1 MIESIKY
8 KFILFC
14 LLLVA
19 IPVTGQVYTTSKAQV
34 HSISTGGAVGYH
46 YYGSSPS
53 RSNAYGPSSSFYST
67 SRNISTGPN
76 YAPPTSSIKVKTSF
90 STAASS
96 IVGGITLTD
105 DYTYEEENYSGPNRV
120 PGVPGAAPIGDIPW
134 VVLVLAAVVF
144 LIVKKRKFE

>member
-8 KFILFC
+8 KFILFY

-76 YAPPTSSIKVKTSF
+76 YAPPTSTIKVQTSF
-90 STAASS
+90 SSAASS
-96 IVGGITLTD
+96 IEGGITLTD
-105 DYTYEEENYSGPNRV
+105 DYTYEADGFSGPHRAAPPRV
-120 PGVPGAAPIGDIPW
+120 APIGDIPW
-134 VVLVLAAVVF
+134 LVLVLAAAVF